1 MSSTTNVASHL
12 PSSTFTEQR
21 PILIIGAGLAG
32 LSLAQALR
40 QHGIPF
46 RIFERDDSRS
56 FRAQGYRIRISS
68 EGAASLQRLLPN
80 HLYETFEGTCAP
92 VIHGG
97 HALDALTATEQEF
110 NVPGGKARG
119 NQQDKAY
126 NADRAVLR
134 GLLMS
139 GLEDVIE
146 FGKKFDRFE
155 AVQEGVVAHF
165 IDGTFVEGSVLIGAD
180 GARSIVR
187 RQLLPDMQVLDT
199 EGRAVFGKTPVTATL
214 RTQIPQQIGDGL
226 TIASVPG
233 EGRMKLFTDGMVFDR
248 QQSIA
253 LGSKLRLDIPADYIY
268 WVLVF
273 RHDVVPIDD
282 TVLMTMSCEQAA
294 EKSLE
299 LTGDWHDGLKALF
312 RDQMKE
318 AASTLA
324 FLTSP
329 SDLKAAWSCKTTGG
343 YDRVTLLGDSGRP
356 MPPVG
361 GLGANAAFQ
370 DSVHL
375 FSKLKNVA
383 DGEEWGRQIAE
394 YEQEMLDRAQPIVDM
409 SAGGAAKFFGAKPV
423 AELKPAAWH

>member
-1 MSSTTNVASHL
+1 MSSMNVGSHL
-12 PSSTFTEQR
+12 ASIFMEQC

-32 LSLAQALR
+32 LGLAQALK
-40 QHGIPF
+40 QHEIPF

-68 EGAASLQRLLPN
+68 EGAASLQQLLPSQ
-80 HLYETFEGTCAP
+80 LYEAFEGTCAP

-110 NVPGGKARG
+110 KIPGGKARG
-119 NQQDKAY
+119 VQQDKAY

-134 GLLMS
+134 GVLMA

-146 FGKKFDRFE
+146 FGQKFDSFE
-155 AVQEGVVAHF
+155 AIQGGVVAHF
-165 IDGTFVEGSVLIGAD
+165 VDGSSVEGSVLIGAD
-180 GARSIVR
+180 GAWSVVR

-214 RTQIPQQIGDGL
+214 STQIPKQIGDGL

-233 EGRMKLFTDGMVFDR
+233 EARMKLFTDGMVFHR
-248 QQSIA
+248 EQSVA
-253 LGSKLRLDIPADYIY
+253 TGSKLGLDIPADYIY

-273 RHDVVPIDD
+273 RQDMVPIDD
-282 TVLMTMSCEQAA
+282 TVLMTMSCNQAA

-299 LTGDWHDGLKALF
+299 LTGDWHESLQVLF
-312 RDQMKE
+312 REQTKE
-318 AASTLA
+318 VASTLA

-329 SDLKAAWSCKTTGG
+329 SDLKAAWSSKSAEA

-370 DSVHL
+370 DSVNL

-383 DGEEWGRQIAE
+383 DGKDWGRQIAE

-409 SAGGAAKFFGAKPV
+409 STGGAVKFFGAKPV
-423 AELKPAAWH
+423 AELKPAELWH